1 MTYYD
6 RKKVIPLSVYDV
18 GKPPE
23 DDRGPVV
30 PCPAQGL
37 EDDVCNEPNCSRD
50 CIFLKALGMPLK
62 DGA

>member
-6 RKKVIPLSVYDV
+6 RKKVIPLSVYDT

-30 PCPAQGL
+30 PCPAEGL

-50 CIFLKALGMPLK
+50 CIFLKALVKPL
-62 DGA
+62 AA

>member
-6 RKKVIPLSVYDV
+6 RKVISLTQFDV

-30 PCPAQGL
+30 PCPAEGL

-50 CIFLKALGMPLK
+50 CIFLKALVKPL
-62 DGA
+62 AA